1 MSLKKYLKDKSSYI
15 VFYFLLMT
23 FMSFIIY
30 LDGTIKVH
38 ISNIIYINI
47 VGIVF
52 FILYLLIGFIKKKNH
67 YEFAQDILKGK
78 IENLDEYSIVE
89 ALPNST
95 NYDEEVYIELI
106 KILHKIEK
114 DKINKMYKDKK
125 ENKEFTLSWV
135 HEIKTPIAAS
145 RLILDNSIG
154 KSVDYVVDKIEN
166 EIDKI
171 DEFVEQALY
180 YSRAGSFS
188 KDYFVTEFKLEEV
201 IKTSIKKHAKIFINK
216 RINMKMDNLDIYV
229 SSDKKW
235 LLYIVDQILSNAL
248 KYTDSEGEI
257 LIKAEKNSKE
267 SKLII
272 KDNGTGIRKEDIERV
287 FEKGF
292 TGYNGR
298 ENYKS
303 TGLGLYLAKKLS
315 KKLGHNIT
323 LKSVLNEYTEVTVH
337 FPKLIEFYNEVR

>member
-1 MSLKKYLKDKSSYI
+1 
-15 VFYFLLMT
+15 
-23 FMSFIIY
+23 
-30 LDGTIKVH
+30 
-38 ISNIIYINI
+38 
-47 VGIVF
+47 
-52 FILYLLIGFIKKKNH
+52 
-67 YEFAQDILKGK
+67 
-78 IENLDEYSIVE
+78 
-89 ALPNST
+89 
-95 NYDEEVYIELI
+95 
-106 KILHKIEK
+106 
-114 DKINKMYKDKK
+114 MYKDKK

-267 SKLII
+267 LKLII